1 MSILSNLHPHPLATR
16 DRKRVGRGP
25 GSGTGKTSGKGH
37 KGQSQHGRSPR
48 PGFEG
53 GQMPLIRTTPKRGF
67 TARSRPRYQVVNLKD
82 VAALKSDSVVDEKV
96 LYEKKLVRSKRE
108 PIKILGEGELTQAIH
123 VRVHAASRS
132 AVEKIQKAG
141 GKLEQIEWSNP
152 SKKAQMQGARK

>member
-1 MSILSNLHPHPLATR
+1 MSLLSNLRPHPRATR
-16 DRKRVGRGP
+16 PRKRVGRGP

-67 TARSRPRYQVVNLKD
+67 TAKSKPRYQIVNLKD
-82 VAALKSDSVVDEKV
+82 LAALEPAGVVDEKV
-96 LYEKKLVRSKRE
+96 LYERKLVRNRRE
-108 PIKILGEGELTQAIH
+108 PVKILGEGELKRPIQ

-132 AVEKIQKAG
+132 AIAKIEKAG
-141 GKLEQIEWSNP
+141 GKIERVDS
-152 SKKAQMQGARK
+152 